1 MINPWTDNR
10 VPRPVRERRW
20 WLLPLLAWAAAVAAS
35 LVQHHADLERQSLA
49 IASEG
54 GRNLFNMVVLTRAW
68 NAEHGGVYV
77 PVTKKSPPNPYLIHP
92 HRDLM
97 TRDGQQLTMINPAY
111 MTRQLSELA
120 EARGGTAFHITSLK
134 PIRPA
139 NAPDVWEQV
148 ALQSFEAGTPE
159 VISLQEPEGGPARL
173 RYMAPLRVV
182 EPCMVCHAR
191 QGYRIGDIRGGI
203 SVSLPFEPIRAAS
216 VHAWEQS
223 RNKHIAVFL
232 GIALL
237 GWGLLEVLRRRWFDL
252 AENLTALET
261 ARNAMEAAN
270 AELARAR
277 DAAETASRAKSAFLG
292 TMSHEFRTPLNGI
305 LGFAHLLQH
314 ANLPDKS
321 RDQAR
326 RILEQG
332 NHLLGLV
339 NRVMT
344 FSRLESRQLPEQRG
358 VLDLAAVLPPLADE
372 LRRAG
377 SSKGLRVHI
386 DLPGELPRRV
396 VGEGEFLSGCLR
408 PLLDNAVKFTE
419 GGEVGMTVRIQPEP
433 EGYVHLRVTVS
444 DTGIGIADA
453 DREKLFQPFRQ
464 VDDSS
469 TRVHGGL
476 GLGLAI
482 CARQADLL
490 GARVG
495 FDSRL
500 GEGSRFHLDWT
511 TRVLAADPTPAG
523 DVTALLEELEQR
535 LAEDDLRAVTLLD
548 QSLPLLATRFDPATL
563 ARLKQWVADYDFA
576 AALALLRGQS

>member
-10 VPRPVRERRW
+10 VPRLVRDRLW
-20 WLLPLLAWAAAVAAS
+20 WLLPLLAWAVAVAAS
-35 LVQHHADLERQSLA
+35 LAQHHADLHRQSLA

-77 PVTKKSPPNPYLIHP
+77 PATKKSPPNPYLSHP
-92 HRDLM
+92 HRDLV

-120 EARGGTAFHITSLK
+120 EARGGTAFHITSLN

-139 NAPDVWEQV
+139 NAPDAWEQV
-148 ALQSFEAGTPE
+148 ALRAFEEGTKE
-159 VISLQEPEGGPARL
+159 VLTLLEPPGGPARL
-173 RYMAPLRVV
+173 RYMAPLHVA

-191 QGYRIGDIRGGI
+191 QGYWVGDVRGGI
-203 SVSLPFEPIRAAS
+203 SVTLPFEPIRLAS

-223 RNKHIAVFL
+223 RNKHLAVFI

-237 GWGLLEVLRRRWFDL
+237 GWALLEVLRRRWFDL

-270 AELARAR
+270 IELARAR
-277 DAAETASRAKSAFLG
+277 DAAETGSRAKSAFLG
-292 TMSHEFRTPLNGI
+292 AMSHEFRTPLNGI

-314 ANLPDKS
+314 ADLPEKS

-326 RILEQG
+326 NIVEQG
-332 NHLLGLV
+332 NRLLGLV
-339 NRVMT
+339 NEVMA
-344 FSRLESRQLPEQRG
+344 FSRLEGRQLPEQRG
-358 VLDLAAVLPPLADE
+358 TLDLSKVLPHLADE

-377 SSKGLRVHI
+377 TGRGLRVHI
-386 DLPGELPRRV
+386 DLPAELPARL
-396 VGEGEFLSGCLR
+396 VGEGEFLAGCLR
-408 PLLDNAVKFTE
+408 PLLNNAVKFTE
-419 GGEVGMTVRIQPEP
+419 RGEVGMTVQIQPEP
-433 EGYVHLRVTVS
+433 DGLVRIRVTVS
-444 DTGIGIADA
+444 DTGIGIAEA
-453 DREKLFQPFRQ
+453 DRDKLFQPFRQ

-469 TRVHGGL
+469 TRSHGGL

-482 CARQADLL
+482 CARHADLL

-495 FDSRL
+495 FDSKP
-500 GEGSRFHLDWT
+500 GEGSRFYLDWT
-511 TRVLAADPTPAG
+511 TRALLADAAPVADIA
-523 DVTALLEELEQR
+523 ALLEELEQR

-548 QSLPLLATRFDPATL
+548 QSLPLLASRFDPTTL
-563 ARLKQWVADYDFA
+563 ARLKQLVANYDFT
-576 AALALLRGQS
+576 AALALLREG

>member
-20 WLLPLLAWAAAVAAS
+20 WLLPLLAWGLAVAAS
-35 LVQHHADLERQSLA
+35 LAQHHADLQRQSLA

-77 PVTKKSPPNPYLIHP
+77 PATKKSPPNPYLIHP
-92 HRDLM
+92 HRDLV

-139 NAPDVWEQV
+139 NAPDAWEQS
-148 ALQSFEAGTPE
+148 ALQSFEAGTRE
-159 VISLQEPEGGPARL
+159 VISLQKSKGEPTRL
-173 RYMAPLRVV
+173 RYMAPLRVA
-182 EPCMVCHAR
+182 EPCMVCHAQ
-191 QGYRIGDIRGGI
+191 QGYRVGDIRGGI
-203 SVSLPFEPIRAAS
+203 SVTLPFEPIRAAS

-223 RNKHIAVFL
+223 RNKHMAVFI
-232 GIALL
+232 GIVLL
-237 GWGLLEVLRRRWFDL
+237 GWALLELLRRRWFDL

-292 TMSHEFRTPLNGI
+292 AMSHEFRTPLNGI

-314 ANLPDKS
+314 ANLSEKA
-321 RDQAR
+321 RGQAYN
-326 RILEQG
+326 ILEQG

-339 NRVMT
+339 NEVMA

-358 VLDLAAVLPPLADE
+358 ILDLAAVLPSLAEE

-386 DLPGELPRRV
+386 DLPDELPRRV
-396 VGEGEFLSGCLR
+396 VGEGEFLAGCLR

-419 GGEVGMTVRIQPEP
+419 RGEVGLTVRIQSEA
-433 EGYVHLRVTVS
+433 EGCVHLRVTVS
-444 DTGIGIADA
+444 DTGIGIADG
-453 DREKLFQPFRQ
+453 DRDKLFQPFRQ

-482 CARQADLL
+482 CARHADLL
-490 GARVG
+490 GARMG
-495 FDSRL
+495 FESRP
-500 GEGSRFHLDWT
+500 GEGSRFHLDWSA
-511 TRVLAADPTPAG
+511 RILVADPIPVG
-523 DVTALLEELEQR
+523 DGAALLEELEQR

-548 QSLPLLATRFDPATL
+548 QALPLLASRFDPATL
-563 ARLKQWVADYDFA
+563 AHLKQLVADFDFA
-576 AALALLRGQS
+576 AALALLRGKS